1 MVIEPNRPRRH
12 SRLRGK
18 MFLAFG
24 AAILLLAAAVAVVI
38 VLLRD
43 DALTRSVRD
52 ILLILVALEFLVVGV
67 ALAVML
73 VQLSR
78 LLLMLD
84 LEIRP
89 MLENANE
96 TLNTL
101 RGTSL
106 FLGENLVG
114 PVIELSSS
122 LAAIQRVLS
131 ALGIFRRSK

>member
-1 MVIEPNRPRRH
+1 MAVEPNRPRRR

-18 MFLAFG
+18 FFLAFG
-24 AAILLLAAAVAVVI
+24 AAILLLAAAVAGVI
-38 VLLRD
+38 VLSRD

-67 ALAVML
+67 ALGVML

-106 FLGENLVG
+106 FLGENLVE

-122 LAAIQRVLS
+122 LAAIQRVLA
-131 ALGIFRRSK
+131 ALGIFRRTD